1 MNIDEDTYNY
11 PLSDA
16 EAQLILLGLA
26 PPRPRLTPNK
36 KPRQD
41 AA

>member
-16 EAQLILLGLA
+16 EAQLILLGL
-26 PPRPRLTPNK
+26 PHHGR
-36 KPRQD
+36 D
-41 AA
+41 